1 MRLLA
6 FFLLLGCLGG
16 GACVSAPHAAGTDAA
31 ADADGQ
37 ATLRRIR
44 AAIGA
49 APCSAASE
57 CRTLA
62 LGAKSCGGPEFYV
75 AWSGAP
81 ALARELDALALR
93 YRERRVALNAASD
106 AVSDCRLV
114 EDPGAVCRP
123 GANGAPG
130 VCVPASP
137 AQSGVPGAPGGAD
150 PHSRISI
157 HSTPVL

>member
-6 FFLLLGCLGG
+6 FFLLLGCLG
-16 GACVSAPHAAGTDAA
+16 ACVSAPRPANPD
-31 ADADGQ
+31 ADADVDGQ

-49 APCSAASE
+49 ASCTESSQ

-75 AWSGAP
+75 AWCGTP
-81 ALARELDALALR
+81 ALGRELDALALR
-93 YRERRVALNAASD
+93 YRERRMALNAASD

-114 EDPGAVCRP
+114 EDPGAFCQA

-130 VCVPASP
+130 VCTLRAAGAS
-137 AQSGVPGAPGGAD
+137 D
-150 PHSRISI
+150 PR
-157 HSTPVL
+157 